1 MNPEQILLLWGGL
14 VLLTAG
20 FEFLVRGASRLAG
33 IAGMSPLYGVRPED
47 LRKNADC
54 RSLSVRG

>member
-1 MNPEQILLLWGGL
+1 MNPEQILFLCDGL

-33 IAGMSPLYGVRPED
+33 IAGMSPLYGAPNVRID
-47 LRKNADC
+47 VA
-54 RSLSVRG
+54 